1 LDWLMRRGVRGRE
14 SLAGKCETVG
24 EGPHSAMASAARSRK
39 VEKLRSPFKNAGESS
54 GSIGAFVF
62 REGRCVPRIEGDL
75 AGATLIIMEDGH
87 ECTVIGGGR
96 E

>member
-1 LDWLMRRGVRGRE
+1 MRREVRGSG

-39 VEKLRSPFKNAGESS
+39 VEKLRSPFKNAGESR
-54 GSIGAFVF
+54 GWIGAFVC
-62 REGRCVPRIEGDL
+62 REGGCVPRMEGDL
-75 AGATLIIMEDGH
+75 AGVTLIMVEGGH